1 MKDQEI
7 LGEDSIPGQGPESG
21 SQGMVLSL
29 ALWLIRGYRYL
40 ISPMTQPSC
49 RFFPSCSEYAQ
60 EALTN
65 HGLLRGGMLAGA
77 RLLKCHPF
85 HPGGVDPVPE
95 HKASHCLN
103 HQHG

>member
-1 MKDQEI
+1 MKDQVI
-7 LGEDSIPGQGPESG
+7 LEEDLIPGQGTESG
-21 SQGMVLSL
+21 SHGMVLSL

-65 HGLLRGGMLAGA
+65 HGLIRGGMLAVSYTHLRA
-77 RLLKCHPF
+77 HET
-85 HPGGVDPVPE
+85 V
-95 HKASHCLN
+95 
-103 HQHG
+103 

>member
-65 HGLLRGGMLAGA
+65 HGLLRGCWREQGFLSVILFIPEELTRFRNI
-77 RLLKCHPF
+77 RLLT
-85 HPGGVDPVPE
+85 V
-95 HKASHCLN
+95 
-103 HQHG
+103 